1 MSEEFHRKM
10 MEEAIRLSL
19 ENIKNSGGP
28 FGAVITKNGEIV
40 ATGVNRV
47 TSKNDPTA
55 HAEIEAIREACKRLQ
70 TFDLSDCEI
79 YSSCEPCP
87 MCLSAIYW
95 SRLSKIFYGG
105 TRHDAGNAGFR
116 DDFLYDEIAAE
127 IEKRKIPSIN
137 LMNKEAIEAFE
148 KWMENPEKTDY

>member
-19 ENIKNSGGP
+19 ENIGNSGGP

-40 ATGVNRV
+40 ATGVNKV

-55 HAEIEAIREACKRLQ
+55 HAEIEAIREACKRLE

-87 MCLSAIYW
+87 MCLSAILLVAFKPDLLW
-95 SRLSKIFYGG
+95 R
-105 TRHDAGNAGFR
+105 
-116 DDFLYDEIAAE
+116 
-127 IEKRKIPSIN
+127 
-137 LMNKEAIEAFE
+137 NKA
-148 KWMENPEKTDY
+148 